1 MAQVAATAYHIHI
14 VGKKL
19 ARTSFGN
26 LAKFVNKVDISY
38 LKTSRLLH
46 KFYS

>member
-1 MAQVAATAYHIHI
+1 MAQVAATTYHIHI
-14 VGKKL
+14 V